1 MSELPEFLSELPEFL
16 TKTTTKKKVDPI
28 PKTSNRQKTPEDLL
42 KNNNNNNNNKK
53 LWDKTVSETVKAVP
67 GWNVTRKQLKDFL
80 KAYLRDTVESGRG
93 VRV

>member
-1 MSELPEFLSELPEFL
+1 MSELPEFL
-16 TKTTTKKKVDPI
+16 TKTTTKKKADPI

-42 KNNNNNNNNKK
+42 KNNNNNNNNK
-53 LWDKTVSETVKAVP
+53 LWDKTVSETVKDVP